1 MKTPKN
7 FEYKITKN
15 SPLCFLLLMFELQ
28 KYKLKKKAQT
38 RMRNKYVTKLRDK
51 SRKKWGKYIMMY

>member
-51 SRKKWGKYIMMY
+51 SRKKMG

>member
-28 KYKLKKKAQT
+28 KYKLKKKKAQT

-51 SRKKWGKYIMMY
+51 SRKTMG